1 MTLVLTIVIC
11 AAAVLGLIA
20 GLVKGFDKSSAWG
33 AVVLLA
39 VLLARLLTY
48 TTQSF
53 SGNGLFILVAAVG
66 SLLLLMLIF
75 ALLKKLVKKQL
86 AKAYQLYEYKT
97 YDEQEENKER
107 ILNALDAGDK
117 KEYKK
122 NVSRKFKK
130 KAGGWGVFNRILG
143 GVVVALNTV
152 MCFAL
157 IISFLLVL
165 VGFAQIPS
173 LTELFAEALASDAW
187 LNLGLKLVFDLFFM
201 VLLYAC
207 IKMGYKGGISGALCT
222 LIILAMLGGAGYLAN
237 YIAFNTETFASL
249 AAQMVEGG
257 LGETLNSVA
266 SAMSALGVT
275 AETLAKIILMVGL
288 FVLFLIVVI
297 IFGIFLPKLV
307 NRLKEGKAFQIVDGV
322 LGAVVLTAIV
332 FGILLFVGGVLST
345 LSDLEFMSGFNEC
358 IQLNYIANSLYGY
371 NPLASLGI
379 LDNLPFRGWFT
390 KAEVQE

>member
-1 MTLVLTIVIC
+1 
-11 AAAVLGLIA
+11 
-20 GLVKGFDKSSAWG
+20 
-33 AVVLLA
+33 
-39 VLLARLLTY
+39 
-48 TTQSF
+48 
-53 SGNGLFILVAAVG
+53 
-66 SLLLLMLIF
+66 
-75 ALLKKLVKKQL
+75 
-86 AKAYQLYEYKT
+86 
-97 YDEQEENKER
+97 
-107 ILNALDAGDK
+107 
-117 KEYKK
+117 
-122 NVSRKFKK
+122 
-130 KAGGWGVFNRILG
+130 
-143 GVVVALNTV
+143 
-152 MCFAL
+152 
-157 IISFLLVL
+157 
-165 VGFAQIPS
+165 
-173 LTELFAEALASDAW
+173 
-187 LNLGLKLVFDLFFM
+187 
-201 VLLYAC
+201 
-207 IKMGYKGGISGALCT
+207 